1 MKKYLLISVLL
12 FSFSLLKSQTP
23 EQNLQTLGIVLPK
36 PSSPLFNYVKY
47 VRTGNLIYLSGQGPV
62 KADGTFITGKLGRD
76 LSIEE
81 GAAAAKLTGI
91 NLIATLQTAIG
102 DLNKVKRIVKVF
114 GMVNC
119 TENFY
124 DQPKVI
130 NGFSDLMVAVFGEKG
145 KHARS
150 AVGMYALP
158 MNIAVEVEMIVEVSD
173 Q

>member
-1 MKKYLLISVLL
+1 MKKYFLFAFFFCAVFVLR
-12 FSFSLLKSQTP
+12 SQTP
-23 EQNLQTLGIVLPK
+23 EQNLQAMGIVLPK
-36 PSSPLFNYVKY
+36 PSSPLFNYVKFI
-47 VRTGNLIYLSGQGPV
+47 RTGNLIYLSGQGPI

-76 LSIEE
+76 LTIDE

-102 DLNKVKRIVKVF
+102 DLSKVKRIVKVF

-145 KHARS
+145 KHART

-158 MNIAVEVEMIVEVSD
+158 MNIAVEIEMIVEVAD

>member
-1 MKKYLLISVLL
+1 MKKYILFTILILTNFLLSA
-12 FSFSLLKSQTP
+12 QTP
-23 EQNLQTLGIVLPK
+23 TQNLEKLGITLPK
-36 PSSPLFNYVKY
+36 PNAPLYSYVSFT
-47 VRTGNLIYLSGQGPV
+47 RTGNLIYLSGQGPR
-62 KADGTFITGKLGRD
+62 KADGSLITGKLGKD

-81 GAAAAKLTGI
+81 GAEAAKLTGI
-91 NLIATLQTAIG
+91 NLIATLQSAIG

-119 TENFY
+119 ADNFY
-124 DQPKVI
+124 EQPTVI
-130 NGFSDLMVAVFGEKG
+130 NGFSDLMVAVFGERG

-158 MNIAVEVEMIVEVSD
+158 KNIAVEVEMIVEVTD

>member
-1 MKKYLLISVLL
+1 MKKYLLITILFFSISV
-12 FSFSLLKSQTP
+12 LKSQTP

-36 PSSPLFNYVKY
+36 PISPLFNYVKF
-47 VRTGNLIYLSGQGPV
+47 VRTGNLIYLSGQGPG

-91 NLIATLQTAIG
+91 NLIATLKDAIG
-102 DLNKVKRIVKVF
+102 DLGKVKRIVKVF

-124 DQPKVI
+124 EQPKVI

-145 KHARS
+145 RHARS

-158 MNIAVEVEMIVEVSD
+158 MNITVEIEMIVEVAD

>member
-1 MKKYLLISVLL
+1 MKKYLLFIVLL
-12 FSFSLLKSQTP
+12 FCISNIKSQTP
-23 EQNLQTLGIVLPK
+23 EKNLQNLGIILPK
-36 PSSPLFNYVKY
+36 PGSPLYSYVSFT
-47 VRTGNLIYLSGQGPV
+47 RTGNLIYLSGQGPK
-62 KADGTFITGKLGRD
+62 KADGSFITGKLGRD

-81 GAAAAKLTGI
+81 GAEAAKLTGI
-91 NLIATLQTAIG
+91 NLIATLQSAIG
-102 DLNKVKRIVKVF
+102 DLSKVVRIVKVF

-124 DQPKVI
+124 EQPKVI

-158 MNIAVEVEMIVEVSD
+158 MNIAVEVEMIVEISEH
-173 Q
+173 